1 MHNLKLMAY
10 WIVWYVK
17 SLPQSLVFLE
27 LNDVLCASTE
37 MDNSGDD
44 FDGAAPSPS
53 LWVVSPRC
61 VRIERWA
68 MVRCH
73 PCPYHGLTACSK
85 VTADH
90 GPAVS
95 GAHNTIVSATQCWAR
110 APVDTFCWNFEFHA
124 RTARAGKDTE
134 NPETFQMT
142 RSLHFEKRLL
152 EGPCLCIVQRWAP
165 AFVALLYGTYGF
177 VFCILL
183 TQILA
188 AGIARSPHDWTTLWW
203 RLGRRSKNATWIKR
217 HVRWEIASDGMS

>member
-1 MHNLKLMAY
+1 MAY

-53 LWVVSPRC
+53 LWVVSPSC

-95 GAHNTIVSATQCWAR
+95 GAHNTIVSATQCWAQ

-142 RSLHFEKRLL
+142 RSLHFETRLL

-188 AGIARSPHDWTTLWW
+188 AGLARSPHDWTTLWW